1 MILSRMTWKEV
12 GATSREVVVVVP
24 TGSLEQHGPHLPLF
38 TDSLLATAVA
48 EGVERNLADRVLL
61 TPTLWMG
68 ASGHHLAFPGSVSAS
83 FEGYEAAIHS
93 LVESLLP
100 HGFRKFY
107 LINGHGGNSEP
118 NGVALRKL
126 KAKHPEALFGH
137 LGYFRSIEKEIG
149 SVLEGPAKDMR
160 HACEAEASLIMHLH
174 PDLVRK
180 ELIRD
185 DGLRT
190 EPPVMGA
197 VLHFDEIT
205 EEGSLGYATLATPEK
220 GKVIFEAAVRA
231 MTTEIERFAD
241 GFVLLGIEP
250 KAQSVST

>member
-1 MILSRMTWKEV
+1 MILSRLTWQDV
-12 GATSREVVVVVP
+12 GALDREMVVLVP

-48 EGVERNLADRVLL
+48 EGVEKNLPGKVLL

-68 ASGHHLAFPGSVSAS
+68 ASGHHLAFPGTVSAS
-83 FEGYEAAIHS
+83 FETYEGAIVS

-107 LINGHGGNSEP
+107 LINGHGGNTEP

-126 KAKHPEALFGH
+126 KARHPNALFGH
-137 LGYFRSIEKEIG
+137 SGYFRLIDKETTE
-149 SVLEGPAKDMR
+149 VLEGPAKTMM

-180 ELIRD
+180 DKLRD
-185 DGLRT
+185 DGLRSD
-190 EPPVMGA
+190 PAVVGA

-205 EEGSLGYATLATPEK
+205 EEGSLGYATLATSEK
-220 GKVIFEAAVRA
+220 GRIIFEAAVKA
-231 MTTEIERFAD
+231 ATIEIERFAD
-241 GFVLLGIEP
+241 GFVLVGLEP
-250 KAQSVST
+250 KSQSVST